1 MDNLCEKCWYNEYDE
16 ETDESFCSL
25 VLDEDEYVRLMQDKN
40 KTCRYF
46 RSDGNEYDIV
56 RKQKIGRASCRE
68 RV

>member
-25 VLDEDEYVRLMQDKN
+25 VLDEDEYVHLMQDKN

-56 RKQKIGRASCRE
+56 RKQN
-68 RV
+68 

>member
-56 RKQKIGRASCRE
+56 RKQNNAVCYT
-68 RV
+68 

>member
-25 VLDEDEYVRLMQDKN
+25 VLDEDEYIRLMQDKN

-56 RKQKIGRASCRE
+56 RKQN
-68 RV
+68 

>member
-1 MDNLCEKCWYNEYDE
+1 MDNLCEKCWYKEYDE

-56 RKQKIGRASCRE
+56 RKQN
-68 RV
+68 

>member
-1 MDNLCEKCWYNEYDE
+1 MDNLCEKCWQNEYDE

-56 RKQKIGRASCRE
+56 RKQN
-68 RV
+68 

>member
-46 RSDGNEYDIV
+46 RSDGNE
-56 RKQKIGRASCRE
+56 IGRAH
-68 RV
+68 V

>member
-25 VLDEDEYVRLMQDKN
+25 VLDEDEYGRLMQDKN

-56 RKQKIGRASCRE
+56 RKQN
-68 RV
+68 